1 MIFEHCRNFL
11 TKRRELTI
19 VSRRCDTGDEDDF
32 QVTINKL
39 FKDRVLVITA
49 ISR

>member
-1 MIFEHCRNFL
+1 M
-11 TKRRELTI
+11 KRRELTI
-19 VSRRCDTGDEDDF
+19 VINRRCDTGDEDDF